1 MITVLGDL
9 LADYSMR
16 LPFLCI
22 EPKDLHRVS
31 YLALGPGGASNVAI
45 MAAHLDLEVHC
56 LGEVGEDRFGQIVRA
71 GLAAERVNIDHL
83 LSTAETRTPVATVLV
98 DERGEPAYLG
108 YPGHLTLTELPDAW
122 RAPLASAR
130 AHYSDGW
137 AEHEG
142 IVELV
147 LAGFE
152 VAAAADVPI
161 FFDPGPGNPDLDN
174 AWHRTA
180 AEMATVLLATETEA
194 ERMSGLSDPV
204 ASARALLTEEE
215 QLVIVK
221 RGVAG
226 CMLVTATELEIVPA
240 FPVEAV
246 DATGAGDSFA
256 AATIFGYLN
265 DLPLQALGTL
275 ANATGAAKVQKLGTG
290 HSMPSAAEVLALLER
305 FGEEG
310 DRFNLPNLA

>member
-22 EPKDLHRVS
+22 EPQDLHRVS
-31 YLALGPGGASNVAI
+31 YLALGPGGAANVAI
-45 MAAHLDLEVHC
+45 MAAHLGLDVYC
-56 LGEVGEDRFGQIVRA
+56 LGEVGEDRFGQIVRT
-71 GLAAERVNIDHL
+71 GLATEGVNIDHL
-83 LSTAETRTPVATVLV
+83 VANAGTRTPVATVLV
-98 DERGEPAYLG
+98 DERSEPAYLG
-108 YPGHLTLTELPDAW
+108 YPGHLTLTELPDSW
-122 RAPLASAR
+122 RAPIASAR

-142 IVELV
+142 VVELV

-152 VAAAADVPI
+152 AAAAAGVPI
-161 FFDPGPGNPDLDN
+161 FFDPGPGNPELEND
-174 AWHRTA
+174 WHRTA
-180 AEMATVLLATETEA
+180 AETATVLLATEGEA

-204 ASARALLTEEE
+204 ASARALLTGKE

-226 CMLVTATELEIVPA
+226 CMLVTADELEIVPG

-256 AATIFGYLN
+256 AATIYGYLN
-265 DLPLQALGTL
+265 NLPLQALGTL

-290 HSMPSAAEVLALLER
+290 HSMPSATEVLDLLAR
-305 FGEEG
+305 FGEDG
-310 DRFNLPNLA
+310 DSFSLAGPP

>member
-1 MITVLGDL
+1 MMLTVLGDL

-22 EPKDLHRVS
+22 EPQDLHRVS
-31 YLALGPGGASNVAI
+31 YLALGPGGAGNVAI
-45 MAAHLDLEVHC
+45 MAAHLGLEVQA
-56 LGEVGEDRFGQIVRA
+56 LGEVGEDRFGQIVRT
-71 GLAAERVNIDHL
+71 GLVAEGVHVDNLVAAPG
-83 LSTAETRTPVATVLV
+83 TRTPVATVLV

-108 YPGHLTLTELPDAW
+108 YPGQLELTELSDAW
-122 RAPLASAR
+122 RAQIEAAD

-137 AEHEG
+137 AEHQG

-152 VAAAADVPI
+152 AASAAGIPI
-161 FFDPGPGNPDLDN
+161 FFDPGPGNPELDN
-174 AWHRTA
+174 DWHRTA
-180 AEMATVLLATETEA
+180 ARMATVLLATESEA

-204 ASARALLTEEE
+204 ASARALLTTGG

-226 CMLVTATELEIVPA
+226 CMLVTATELEIVPG

-256 AATIFGYLN
+256 AAIIYGFLN
-265 DLPLQALGTL
+265 GLPLQALGTL
-275 ANATGAAKVQKLGTG
+275 ANATGAAKVQKRGTG
-290 HSMPSAAEVLALLER
+290 HSMPTVAEVRAMLTR
-305 FGEEG
+305 FGTDET
-310 DRFNLPNLA
+310 DFHLPT

>member
-16 LPFLCI
+16 LPLLCI
-22 EPKDLHRVS
+22 EPQDLHRVS
-31 YLALGPGGASNVAI
+31 YLTLGPGGAGNVAI
-45 MAAHLDLEVHC
+45 TAAHLGLDVHC
-56 LGEVGEDRFGQIVRA
+56 LGEVGQDRFGQIVRT
-71 GLAAERVNIDHL
+71 GLAAEGVNTNHL
-83 LSTAETRTPVATVLV
+83 LAAAETRTPVATVLV

-108 YPGHLTLTELPDAW
+108 YPGHLTLTELPDDW
-122 RAPLASAR
+122 RAPIAAAC

-142 IVELV
+142 VVELV

-152 VAAAADVPI
+152 AAVAAGVPI
-161 FFDPGPGNPDLDN
+161 FFDPGPGNPGVDN
-174 AWHRTA
+174 DWHRSA
-180 AEMATVLLATETEA
+180 AQMATVLLATEAEA
-194 ERMSGLSDPV
+194 GRMSGLSDPV
-204 ASARALLTEEE
+204 ASARALLTGKE

-221 RGVAG
+221 RGAAG
-226 CMLVTATELEIVPA
+226 CMLVTASKLEIVPG

-256 AATIFGYLN
+256 AAAIYGYLN

-290 HSMPSAAEVLALLER
+290 HSMPAAAEVVAVLER
-305 FGEEG
+305 FGEVG
-310 DRFNLPNLA
+310 DSFNLSL

>member
-9 LADYSMR
+9 LADYSMH

-22 EPKDLHRVS
+22 EPQDLHRVS
-31 YLALGPGGASNVAI
+31 YLALGPGGAGNVAI
-45 MAAHLDLEVHC
+45 MAAHLGLQVQA
-56 LGEVGEDRFGQIVRA
+56 LGEVGEDRFGQIVRT
-71 GLAAERVNIDHL
+71 GLAAEGVSTDHL
-83 LSTAETRTPVATVLV
+83 VAAQETRTPVATVLV

-108 YPGHLTLTELPDAW
+108 YPGRLTLTDLPGAW
-122 RAPLASAR
+122 RAQIMAAR

-142 IVELV
+142 IIELV
-147 LAGFE
+147 LAGFK
-152 VAAAADVPI
+152 AATGAGVPV
-161 FFDPGPGNPDLDN
+161 FFDPGPGNPALDN
-174 AWHRTA
+174 GWHRTA
-180 AEMATVLLATETEA
+180 AEMATVLLATEAEA

-204 ASARALLTEEE
+204 ASARALLTGAE

-226 CMLVTATELEIVPA
+226 CMLVTTTQLEIVPG

-256 AATIFGYLN
+256 AATIYGYLRN
-265 DLPLQALGTL
+265 LPLPTLGTL
-275 ANATGAAKVQKLGTG
+275 ANATGAAKVQKRGTG
-290 HSMPSAAEVLALLER
+290 HSMPTAAEVGTVLAR
-305 FGEEG
+305 FGAELETF
-310 DRFNLPNLA
+310 DLPT